1 MEMTAGERI
10 FIDTN
15 ILLTA
20 SDSSREDYSFAQGI
34 FNKIAISGCHPISS
48 GQVLREYLVVA
59 TRPKNANGL
68 GLSPGDAVHNIK
80 EFEKRITI
88 YEERKSTADLLQ
100 HLVVRYQLKGKR
112 IHDANIAATMKTH
125 GISFLL
131 TQNTADFK
139 CFDEIKAFTI
149 GGIEKE
155 LG

>member
-1 MEMTAGERI
+1 MKMTAGERI

-20 SDSSREDYSFAQGI
+20 SDSSRDDYSGARKI
-34 FNKIAISGCHPISS
+34 FSSISSSGCHPVSS

-80 EFEKRITI
+80 EFEKRLTV
-88 YEERKSTADLLQ
+88 YDERKSTADLLQ
-100 HLVVRYQLKGKR
+100 HLIVKHQLNGKR
-112 IHDANIAATMKTH
+112 IHDANIVATMKTH

-131 TQNTADFK
+131 TQNTADFE
-139 CFDEIKAFTI
+139 CLDEIEVFAL
-149 GGIEKE
+149 GEIEKE